1 MGDLFERN
9 CAFTNINDTDFEQS
23 SFNQFKEEN
32 GDRPTS
38 AIYLNNDNS
47 GSIDEDIIPASD
59 SSWNCQEETEIQLE
73 EIYTDNNCND
83 FHDSIDPPK
92 SFPPTISEE
101 GYCDIKTELEQNML
115 KQTKDVY

>member
-38 AIYLNNDNS
+38 AIDLNNDNS

-73 EIYTDNNCND
+73 EIYTDNNSND